1 MNNKPKLDSL
11 RSSVWRLFLTTHSKL
26 LEQNEAKLAQ
36 AELPPLEWYDVLFT
50 LKEASEQRLRLS
62 ELAEKVLLSRSNLSH
77 LVDRLE
83 KAGLLR
89 RESCPSDR
97 RGTFAVLTKE
107 GLAMQERMWAV
118 YAESITETFA
128 SYLDDDEVKTLQQIL
143 NRLMAAA
150 DEAQERAKIQN

>member
-1 MNNKPKLDSL
+1 VKDKPALDSL

-26 LEQNEAKLAQ
+26 LEHNQAKLAQ
-36 AELPPLEWYDVLFT
+36 AGLPPLEWYDVLFT
-50 LKEASEQRLRLS
+50 LKEASAYRLRLS

-77 LVDRLE
+77 LVDRLQ

-97 RGTFAVLTKE
+97 RGTFAVLTEE

-128 SYLDDDEVKTLQQIL
+128 SQLEDEEVKALQHVL
-143 NRLMAAA
+143 NRLMAAGT
-150 DEAQERAKIQN
+150 AQERAKTEG